1 MVVVAVWTPRSVSE
15 VGNLAPPSTPSV
27 RCQTALPSP
36 PFPQR
41 IKPPQHP
48 SAMVRRGA
56 VTVGP
61 AVNEMGVYGIFL
73 SDGRDVL
80 HNEPAGHLLRTKVG
94 FLALA
99 LLSCP

>member
-1 MVVVAVWTPRSVSE
+1 
-15 VGNLAPPSTPSV
+15 
-27 RCQTALPSP
+27 
-36 PFPQR
+36 
-41 IKPPQHP
+41 
-48 SAMVRRGA
+48 MVRRGA